1 MTPNEMADACREI
14 IGWDGDTVIVV
25 EKTERVASCYSPIP
39 PDVLASFP
47 LMVDRCTVPE
57 SITWKICVKLEG
69 TKKDVTLCKEIS
81 GHDTSKLLD
90 ELREKKQAIQDAMI
104 AITTKGVT
112 T

>member
-14 IGWDGDTVIVV
+14 IGWDGDPVIVV
-25 EKTERVASCYSPIP
+25 QKTERVASCYSPIP

-57 SITWKICVKLEG
+57 SITWKISVMDPYE
-69 TKKDVTLCKEIS
+69 DVMLCKSIS
-81 GHDTSKLLD
+81 GHDTAKLLD